1 MENAHLPL
9 EQHHC
14 TLFHPRF
21 RLVRIGSS
29 AFWWLLNGHT
39 AEKGHLRVY
48 AVLSLTCEKAFAEIA
63 AKVEFEQCGEILRH
77 GVFITLPLVF
87 AYILAVLVHRNAAA
101 CGEGGF
107 R

>member
-1 MENAHLPL
+1 
-9 EQHHC
+9 
-14 TLFHPRF
+14 
-21 RLVRIGSS
+21 
-29 AFWWLLNGHT
+29 
-39 AEKGHLRVY
+39 VY